1 MAFIR
6 KFFVNLFLERPPKNK
21 TQAQLIEELS
31 KNKTTLIQKFS
42 TCPRTPENH
51 KVVTHIIGLE
61 RWGQNRLNVANGA
74 VFKPEEYDIY
84 RPSKD
89 ADWDNLVKQFE
100 STRDTTLEIAKK
112 IEPNKSGLHIRHN
125 QWGDI
130 SVKAWLHYLNFHS
143 TTEAKRIKG

>member
-1 MAFIR
+1 VSLFTKFLVFILLDFPTR
-6 KFFVNLFLERPPKNK
+6 NK
-21 TQAQLIEELS
+21 TVPQLIEEL
-31 KNKTTLIQKFS
+31 NNTKTTLVQKFS
-42 TCPRTPENH
+42 TCPRTPDNH
-51 KVVTHIIGLE
+51 KAITHVIGLE

-74 VFKPEEYDIY
+74 VFKEEEYDGY

-89 ADWDNLVKQFE
+89 TDWDNLIKQFE

-112 IEPNKSGLHIRHN
+112 IEPNKGNLHIRHN

-143 TTEAKRIKG
+143 TTESKRIKG